1 MHKTSKRSFV
11 TYFSVISVLFNTEST
26 PGTSSISW
34 ETLLQLQRTVSRIWT
49 SFLEVSYNVVTQ
61 KSRCPSTTLKL
72 FFYYIFFFCFIKDEN
87 HKTCWFLEE
96 KKSSY
101 VWRCFCI
108 LWDCWCFLK
117 CTIFFFWINACYVYM
132 KLKYTPAA
140 GTISFKIRGKLYI
153 SVAFLILNT
162 YLGAII
168 WSSVIALK
176 KVEHFKSVLDYLLW
190 KFFSDKFTQKLK
202 QYSISILH

>member
-1 MHKTSKRSFV
+1 MHKTSKRS
-11 TYFSVISVLFNTEST
+11 LFYLTQSPPLAHQVSAGKPCSNCRELC
-26 PGTSSISW
+26 PGFELHFW
-34 ETLLQLQRTVSRIWT
+34 RW
-49 SFLEVSYNVVTQ
+49 VSYSEKQVPFDNTQ
-61 KSRCPSTTLKL
+61 VIFLLHLL
-72 FFYYIFFFCFIKDEN
+72 FFFFFFFTKDEN

-96 KKSSY
+96 KKWSY

-140 GTISFKIRGKLYI
+140 GSISFKIRGKLYI

-190 KFFSDKFTQKLK
+190 KFF
-202 QYSISILH
+202 

>member
-72 FFYYIFFFCFIKDEN
+72 FFYYIFFFIKDEN

-117 CTIFFFWINACYVYM
+117 CTIFFFELMLAT
-132 KLKYTPAA
+132 YTWSWSIHLLLVALVLRYERNF
-140 GTISFKIRGKLYI
+140 IS
-153 SVAFLILNT
+153 
-162 YLGAII
+162 
-168 WSSVIALK
+168 
-176 KVEHFKSVLDYLLW
+176 LLR
-190 KFFSDKFTQKLK
+190 F
-202 QYSISILH
+202 

>member
-1 MHKTSKRSFV
+1 MHKTSKRCFV

-96 KKSSY
+96 KNQVMSGG
-101 VWRCFCI
+101 VFAFCGTVGV
-108 LWDCWCFLK
+108 FLNVQ
-117 CTIFFFWINACYVYM
+117 FFFFELMLAT
-132 KLKYTPAA
+132 YTWSWSIHLLLVALVLRYE
-140 GTISFKIRGKLYI
+140 GNFISPLRF
-153 SVAFLILNT
+153 
-162 YLGAII
+162 
-168 WSSVIALK
+168 
-176 KVEHFKSVLDYLLW
+176 
-190 KFFSDKFTQKLK
+190 
-202 QYSISILH
+202 

>member
-1 MHKTSKRSFV
+1 MNFI
-11 TYFSVISVLFNTEST
+11 FGGEL
-26 PGTSSISW
+26 
-34 ETLLQLQRTVSRIWT
+34 
-49 SFLEVSYNVVTQ
+49 VTQ

-72 FFYYIFFFCFIKDEN
+72 FFLLHLLLFFFFFFTKDEN

-140 GTISFKIRGKLYI
+140 GSISFKIRGKLYI

>member
-1 MHKTSKRSFV
+1 MHKISKRSFV

-72 FFYYIFFFCFIKDEN
+72 FFYYIFFFIKDEN

-96 KKSSY
+96 KNQVMSGG
-101 VWRCFCI
+101 VFAFCGTVGV
-108 LWDCWCFLK
+108 FLNVQ
-117 CTIFFFWINACYVYM
+117 FFFWINACYVYM

-140 GTISFKIRGKLYI
+140 GSISFKIRGKLYI

-176 KVEHFKSVLDYLLW
+176 KVEHFKSVLD
-190 KFFSDKFTQKLK
+190 
-202 QYSISILH
+202 